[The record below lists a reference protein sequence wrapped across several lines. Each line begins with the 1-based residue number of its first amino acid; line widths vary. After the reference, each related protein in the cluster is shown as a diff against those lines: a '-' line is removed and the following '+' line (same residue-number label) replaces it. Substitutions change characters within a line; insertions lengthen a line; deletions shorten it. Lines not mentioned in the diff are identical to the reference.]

1 MSTNE
6 KQNLMTEKIIL
17 YGSPTCPMVSPVRNT
32 LERANAEYDYVDIY
46 LNPEGRK
53 RVLDINNGNAS
64 VPTLTFP
71 DGSSLTE
78 PNEAALKAKLESIGH
93 TVRSL
98 TLIDRVQ
105 VIFEFPIIFIIGLVL
120 LAFGLYNGDNIQVA
134 VGVTIVAIRLLFLL
148 KRRTGRS

>member
-1 MSTNE
+1 MSNIE
-6 KQNLMTEKIIL
+6 KQNLLPDKIIL

-46 LNPEGRK
+46 LQPEGRK
-53 RVLDINNGNAS
+53 RVQEINNGNTS
-64 VPTLTFP
+64 VPTLSFP

-98 TLIDRVQ
+98 TLIDRTQ
-105 VIFEFPIIFIIGLVL
+105 VIFEFPIIFIIGVVL
-120 LAFGLYNGDNIQVA
+120 LSFGLYKGDTIQVA
-134 VGVTIVAIRLLFLL
+134 VGATIVIIRLLFLL
-148 KRRTGRS
+148 KRRIGRP